1 MDNGRAVGWDVAHQV
16 ANGHARAADTGQRR
30 RQPSRL
36 HSERTVIGF
45 LREGS
50 GEGRWETTVTEVS
63 RDSGSDKLEVCGVPA
78 VEQTPARLRII
89 SHSASLSHRHTLA
102 DTVLNLLYVSVSS
115 IQTPHC
121 HTQ

>member
-1 MDNGRAVGWDVAHQV
+1 M
-16 ANGHARAADTGQRR
+16 
-30 RQPSRL
+30 
-36 HSERTVIGF
+36 IGF

-63 RDSGSDKLEVCGVPA
+63 RDSGSDKLEARVWRTTYSNKRRPGCGS
-78 VEQTPARLRII
+78 I

-102 DTVLNLLYVSVSS
+102 DAVLNLLYVSVSS